1 MYMKQT
7 KTPYDILY
15 IYTCVCLCV
24 CVCVCVFVYLPA
36 AHTAYRFSPSGS
48 GVFPASRVQSPVD
61 PWPSVPTGQD
71 KQDLSPSSFCVR
83 VLRAGLACL
92 LATGARYIAR
102 NAHTIV
108 QLITSQTERVGVCW
122 TRHARVVARNALVRR
137 PRTEAVGV
145 GVGVGVGVD
154 LMRDP
159 PPGAPPPPQTPPPPC
174 GMPAAVCLK
183 EAL

>member
-1 MYMKQT
+1 M
-7 KTPYDILY
+7 
-15 IYTCVCLCV
+15 CVFVCV

-174 GMPAAVCLK
+174 GMPAAVYLK